1 MPGEVA
7 CPPVVTEKIEGIPL
21 YLIPKAIAEQIKLKR
36 ESVFLIRVE
45 RRFNHRYTVI
55 VESRDEH
62 EERVKQEDGAGPGG
76 AEHRG

>member
-1 MPGEVA
+1 MAV
-7 CPPVVTEKIEGIPL
+7 
-21 YLIPKAIAEQIKLKR
+21 AEQIKLKR

-62 EERVKQEDGAGPGG
+62 EGKVQQKGVDHPG
-76 AEHRG
+76 

>member
-76 AEHRG
+76 AVNHD